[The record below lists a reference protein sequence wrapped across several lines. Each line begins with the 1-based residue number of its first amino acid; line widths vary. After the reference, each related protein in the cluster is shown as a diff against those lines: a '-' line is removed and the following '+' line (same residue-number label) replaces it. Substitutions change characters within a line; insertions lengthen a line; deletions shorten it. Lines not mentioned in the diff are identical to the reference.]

1 METKCDCSVDEMK
14 EANQDDCCV
23 DEVGQ
28 MIQRLVKVIHLFER
42 DQIKIYGFTTSQCN
56 VLLEIIKTG
65 SLTMNELSDKM
76 NLNTSTMTRILDNL
90 VRDKYIARDRDESDR
105 RIVVVRLTESG
116 NEMAQKLTDSVNEYY
131 RKIIENIP
139 EGQLDSV
146 LNSVNLLQSAF
157 EKANPNCC

>member
-1 METKCDCSVDEMK
+1 
-14 EANQDDCCV
+14 
-23 DEVGQ
+23 
-28 MIQRLVKVIHLFER
+28 
-42 DQIKIYGFTTSQCN
+42 
-56 VLLEIIKTG
+56 
-65 SLTMNELSDKM
+65 MNELSDKM

-90 VRDKYIARDRDESDR
+90 VRDKYIIRDRDEADR

-116 NEMAQKLTDSVNEYY
+116 SEMALKLRDSVNEYY